1 VYLSRKNVP
10 CCYLREHI
18 YAFVPGSP
26 SHGYLPTANNP
37 WDDISTTS
45 IFATYGC
52 KAYSSP
58 SRPDSHSQ
66 NCQCALR
73 SNSVEIHRLDDHLY
87 RSYRITDPSNLE
99 TFCVLKCPPAPNTRL
114 LRHEHDR
121 LSTESH
127 ALQLLS
133 RRRTLPATQQ
143 PAILD
148 HQATSFT
155 LIGPFSGIVLS
166 DLETP
171 LPPSRRRI
179 LDRNLGQHIRRLNAI
194 TCPTF
199 GPLQRPQHH
208 SWARCFAA
216 MMLEAIRDA
225 EDGLV
230 SLPYSEVKSQLRRH
244 WDCLE
249 SVSEARLTV
258 AELPVDGVVF
268 DERNGE
274 VRGLIDYG
282 SAMWADPLLGDCFL
296 RASDGFLEGYGA
308 FEGEDQKV
316 RRLL

>member
-1 VYLSRKNVP
+1 MSLAATCVSISTPSFPAPHHMETCQPPITRGTTFRP
-10 CCYLREHI
+10 P
-18 YAFVPGSP
+18 ASSP
-26 SHGYLPTANNP
+26 HMAAKPTA
-37 WDDISTTS
+37 
-45 IFATYGC
+45 
-52 KAYSSP
+52 
-58 SRPDSHSQ
+58 RPLDRTAILRTASV
-66 NCQCALR
+66 ALR
-73 SNSVEIHRLDDHLY
+73 SNSVEIHRLDDHLC
-87 RSYRITDPSNLE
+87 RSYRLSDPSNPE

-133 RRRTLPATQQ
+133 RRRTQPATQQ

-155 LIGPFSGIVLS
+155 LVGPFSGIVLS
-166 DLETP
+166 DLDTP

-199 GPLQRPQHH
+199 GPLQRPQYQ

-216 MMLEAIRDA
+216 MLLEAIRDA

-230 SLPYSEVKSQLRRH
+230 SLPYSEVKAQLRRH

-258 AELPVDGVVF
+258 IELPVDGVVF

-274 VRGLIDYG
+274 VGGLIDYG

-296 RASDGFLEGYGA
+296 RASEGFIEGYGS